1 MPYSASMATI
11 QIRDVPEDV
20 HRTYRQRAAGAGM
33 SLQSTCWRSSPA
45 NARTL
50 TPSEVVAEVE
60 RRLRVEGRD
69 GFATKSSARAIRR
82 DRESH

>member
-1 MPYSASMATI
+1 MATI

-33 SLQSTCWRSSPA
+33 SLQEYLLAELTRH
-45 NARTL
+45 ARTL

-60 RRLRVEGRD
+60 GRLRVEGPD
-69 GFATKSSARAIRR
+69 GFAARSSARLIRR
-82 DRESH
+82 DRGSH